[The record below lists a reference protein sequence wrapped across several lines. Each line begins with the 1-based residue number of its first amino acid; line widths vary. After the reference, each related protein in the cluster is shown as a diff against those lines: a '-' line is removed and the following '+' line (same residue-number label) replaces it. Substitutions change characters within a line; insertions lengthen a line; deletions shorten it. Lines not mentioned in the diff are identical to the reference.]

1 MRTLVCERCWSRIDR
16 ATEPL
21 RLTLH
26 HVADAEGGP
35 ERRVQS
41 AVHARACVRP
51 DPGEWDPIRRGVAP
65 AALRWANEQ
74 ADHR

>member
-1 MRTLVCERCWSRIDR
+1 MRTLVCERCWSQIDR
-16 ATEPL
+16 STEPL
-21 RLTLH
+21 RLIPH
-26 HVADAEGGP
+26 PVADGEDGQVRHLHA
-35 ERRVQS
+35 

-51 DPGEWDPIRRGVAP
+51 DTGEWNPVRRGVSP

>member
-1 MRTLVCERCWSRIDR
+1 MRTLICERCWSEIDR
-16 ATEPL
+16 ASEPL
-21 RLTLH
+21 RLIPHLVRDGANGQARRLH
-26 HVADAEGGP
+26 
-35 ERRVQS
+35 S

-51 DPGEWDPIRRGVAP
+51 DHGDWNPIRRGVAP

>member
-1 MRTLVCERCWSRIDR
+1 MRTLVCEQCWSEIDR

-21 RLTLH
+21 RLIPHRVNVGEGQVRRLH
-26 HVADAEGGP
+26 A
-35 ERRVQS
+35 

-51 DPGEWDPIRRGVAP
+51 DHGEWNPVRRGVAP
-65 AALRWANEQ
+65 AALQWANEQ

>member
-1 MRTLVCERCWSRIDR
+1 MRTLVCERCWSEIDR

-21 RLTLH
+21 RLTTH
-26 HVADAEGGP
+26 HVGEG
-35 ERRVQS
+35 RSVHS
-41 AVHARACVRP
+41 AVHARACLLP
-51 DPGEWDPIRRGVAP
+51 DRGDWNPTRRGVAP